1 MPNPIFSIKKATLLG
16 SENKKI
22 LFINNFQIHRGTVY
36 AIDGSSA
43 SGKTIFMDMLS
54 GNSKI
59 SSGVVNYEDESISSL
74 SGKTKKQEIHYVRQI
89 TKVPWWGNVNDYIRK
104 KISKYNHITNIDK
117 KIGEITR
124 KLKLSNLLEKNI
136 KDLTPSQFRSILLAI
151 GIIADTK
158 VLIID
163 ELEQHLSKKYL
174 NQLSKILYR
183 KANYDGVTII
193 FTTQNKEM
201 FPSGLTSITIT
212 LDSGRI
218 SSVRSKGGNKG
229 KTNNRTKK
237 N

>member
-1 MPNPIFSIKKATLLG
+1 VPNPIYSIKKATLLDN
-16 SENKKI
+16 ENKKI
-22 LFINNFQIHRGTVY
+22 LFVNNFQIHRGTVY
-36 AIDGSSA
+36 AIDGNSA

-54 GNSKI
+54 GDVKI
-59 SSGVVNYEDESISSL
+59 SSGVVNYENKSVCDLAS
-74 SGKTKKQEIHYVRQI
+74 KTKKQEIHYVKQI
-89 TKVPWWGNVNDYIRK
+89 TRVPWWGNVNDYMRK
-104 KISKYNHITNIDK
+104 KLSKYEHLSKIDN
-117 KIGEITR
+117 KIDEITR
-124 KLKLSNLLEKNI
+124 KLKLSKLLEKNI

-183 KANYDGVTII
+183 KANYDGVSII

-218 SSVRSKGGNKG
+218 SSVRS
-229 KTNNRTKK
+229 
-237 N
+237 